1 MALTASAVKVGVTG
15 SVYVGSTATA
25 APTSSVSALAVGFAE
40 LGYVSP
46 DGIEESIDTSTSQI
60 RAWQNGDLI
69 REVITESTATFK
81 FTLMETTKAVV
92 ELYYGTT
99 VSGATTSAKVDV
111 NPSATGGKKS
121 FVFNVVDG
129 ASVIRTYVASG
140 EVTAIEPVK
149 VANGEVVGYGITV
162 TAYPSSTGVAFTK
175 WSSDFAA

>member
-1 MALTASAVKVGVTG
+1 MANTASAVKVGVTG
-15 SVYVGSTATA
+15 SVYVGATSA
-25 APTSSVSALAVGFAE
+25 SAPTSSVSSLTGFTE

-92 ELYYGTT
+92 ELYYGST
-99 VSGATTSAKVDV
+99 VSGTTTSAKVDV

-129 ASVIRTYVASG
+129 ASVIRTYVATG
-140 EVTAIEPVK
+140 EVIAVEPVTA
-149 VANGEVVGYGITV
+149 ANGDVIGYGLTV
-162 TAYPSSTGVAFTK
+162 NAYPSSTGVAFTK

>member
-1 MALTASAVKVGVTG
+1 MANTASAVKVGVTG
-15 SVYVGSTATA
+15 SVYVGPTSAT
-25 APTSSVSALAVGFAE
+25 APTSSVATLTGFTE

-92 ELYYGTT
+92 ELYYGST
-99 VSGATTSAKVDV
+99 VTGTTTSAKVDV

-129 ASVIRTYVASG
+129 ASVIRTYVATG
-140 EVTAIEPVK
+140 EVIAVEPVTA
-149 VANGEVVGYGITV
+149 ANGDVIGYGLTV
-162 TAYPSSTGVAFTK
+162 NAYPSSTGVAFTK